1 MALRPPGGVDWWR
14 VIVDLCR
21 NGHTHA
27 TIATAVRV
35 GKSTVAGWKDG
46 SSPRYE
52 DGEVLVSMWCDVT
65 GNSRESVHR
74 LR

>member
-21 NGHTHA
+21 GGHTHA
-27 TIATAVRV
+27 SIATAIRV
-35 GKSTVAGWKDG
+35 GKSTVAGWKEG
-46 SSPRYE
+46 SCPRYE
-52 DGEVLVSMWCDVT
+52 DGEILVGMWCDVT
-65 GNSRESVHR
+65 GNGQDDIPR